1 MMGLAFKLKAI
12 AVASMR
18 RISEERGPGHLDRNS
33 QPPPPSAT
41 DIHDTLTTPTNQS
54 SAVTRAASRGVLH
67 DDEWRYTAE
76 GSLPR
81 LPVPQHGSR

>member
-1 MMGLAFKLKAI
+1 MLPLLRSLFL
-12 AVASMR
+12 
-18 RISEERGPGHLDRNS
+18 LDRS
-33 QPPPPSAT
+33 TGWLLALGFVLRPAFIRPVRIREKETAVSLRGQGSG
-41 DIHDTLTTPTNQS
+41 S